1 VTPPGDTRHRAVTLP
16 TDPRDPE
23 GYPPD
28 GPGSLASIGQR
39 AIARIIDTALVA
51 VPLSVVSI
59 VWFSET
65 SDGEISVAAP
75 VWVIA
80 LFFALDLTYEV
91 TMVRLFGQTLGK
103 MLLGIRVVRLP
114 DGAHP
119 DWGQSGVRY
128 LVPGVADAIP
138 VWFSGLF
145 AIGIYLTALF
155 DPAYRG
161 VHDKASG
168 TVVLRVR

>member
-1 VTPPGDTRHRAVTLP
+1 MTDAEHAPRGEATLP
-16 TDPRDPE
+16 EDPRDPE
-23 GYPPD
+23 GYPER

-39 AIARIIDTALVA
+39 AVARIIDTALIA
-51 VPLSVVSI
+51 IPLSVVTI

-65 SDGEISVAAP
+65 DNGELSIGAP
-75 VWVIA
+75 SWVIA
-80 LFFALDLTYEV
+80 LFFAIDLAYEV
-91 TMVRLFGQTLGK
+91 TMVRLFGRTLGK
-103 MLLGIRVVRLP
+103 MALGIRIVRIP
-114 DGAHP
+114 DGQRP

-145 AIGIYLTALF
+145 AIGIYLTAMF

-161 VHDKASG
+161 VHDKAAG
-168 TVVLRVR
+168 TLVLRTR

>member
-1 VTPPGDTRHRAVTLP
+1 MTSPAPGRPAALP
-16 TDPRDPE
+16 QDPKDPE
-23 GYPPD
+23 GYPEA

-39 AIARIIDTALVA
+39 AVARIIDTALIA
-51 VPLSVVSI
+51 VPLSVVSL
-59 VWFSET
+59 VWFTET
-65 SDGEISVAAP
+65 TDGELSIDAP
-75 VWVIA
+75 IWVLAI
-80 LFFALDLTYEV
+80 FFAVDLVYEV
-91 TMVRLFGQTLGK
+91 TMVRMFGRTLGK
-103 MLLGIRVVRLP
+103 MALGIRIVRIP

-145 AIGIYLTALF
+145 AIGIYLTAMF

-161 VHDKASG
+161 VHDKAAG
-168 TVVLRVR
+168 TLVLRSR